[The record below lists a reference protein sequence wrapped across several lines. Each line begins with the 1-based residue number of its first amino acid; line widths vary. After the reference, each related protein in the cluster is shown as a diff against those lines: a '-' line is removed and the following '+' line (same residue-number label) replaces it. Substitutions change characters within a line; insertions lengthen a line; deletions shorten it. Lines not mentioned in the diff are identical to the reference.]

1 MDLAPLIMLGVG
13 VLAGIALMRLAA
25 LYVKYRGERVVT
37 CPETKR
43 TAGVELDTR
52 HAALTGI
59 AAHAHLRLSE
69 CSRWPER
76 AGCGQGCISQI
87 EAAPADCL
95 VRNILVRWYEG
106 KDCRFCG
113 RPIGSIVA
121 GGAKPAI
128 FTADKISVDWS
139 EISAERLQEVLSAA
153 EPVCFACHMAS
164 KTVREHPELVIDRS
178 CRTERPT
185 R

>member
-1 MDLAPLIMLGVG
+1 MELGPLIMLVIG
-13 VLAGIALMRLAA
+13 VLVGIALMRLAA
-25 LYVKYRGERVVT
+25 LFAKYRGKRVVT

-43 TAGVELDTR
+43 AAGVELNAR
-52 HAALTGI
+52 HAAMTGL
-59 AAHAHLRLSE
+59 AARADLRLSE

-76 AGCGQGCISQI
+76 AGCGQPCISQI

-106 KDCRFCG
+106 KKCRFCA

-121 GGAKPAI
+121 GGAQPAVY
-128 FTADKISVDWS
+128 TADKISVDWS
-139 EISAERLQEVLSAA
+139 EIPAERLQDVLSAA

-164 KTVREHPELVIDRS
+164 KTVREHPELVTDRS
-178 CRTERPT
+178 VRTAGPSR
-185 R
+185 

>member
-1 MDLAPLIMLGVG
+1 MDLGLLVILGVAA
-13 VLAGIALMRLAA
+13 LTGIALVRLIT
-25 LYVKYRGERVVT
+25 LYARYRGKRVVT
-37 CPETKR
+37 CPETKQA
-43 TAGVELDTR
+43 AGVELDAR
-52 HAALTGI
+52 HAAGSGF
-59 AAHAHLRLSE
+59 AARADLRLSD

-76 AGCGQGCISQI
+76 AGCGQECLSQI
-87 EAAPADCL
+87 QASPADCL

-121 GGAKPAI
+121 GGAQPAVY
-128 FTADKISVDWS
+128 TADQISVDWS
-139 EISAERLQEVLSAA
+139 EIPAERLQEVLSAA

-164 KTVREHPELVIDRS
+164 RTVREHPELVTDRS
-178 CRTERPT
+178 SRTVRPG

>member
-13 VLAGIALMRLAA
+13 VLAGIVLMRLAA
-25 LYVKYRGERVVT
+25 LFGKYRGARIVT

-43 TAGVELDTR
+43 TAGVELDAR
-52 HAALTGI
+52 HAAMTGL
-59 AAHAHLRLSE
+59 AAHADLRLSG

-76 AGCGQGCISQI
+76 AGCGQECLSQI
-87 EAAPADCL
+87 EGAPADCL

-113 RPIGSIVA
+113 KPIGSIVA

-128 FTADKISVDWS
+128 FSADQISVDWS
-139 EISAERLQEVLSAA
+139 EIPAERLQEVLSAA

-164 KTVREHPELVIDRS
+164 KTVREHPELVTDRS
-178 CRTERPT
+178 CRTGRPGS
-185 R
+185 